1 MTSLREASPENAAAS
16 QVLAGARAKG
26 VRRGFPIPSSITPES
41 IKRDSIK
48 HDSIKHDPQRP
59 VPLQAGAFSFPPPAC
74 AAAPLL
80 SIPRVVIIPCRHPR
94 TGHSGRPITVP

>member
-16 QVLAGARAKG
+16 QVLAGARVKG
-26 VRRGFPIPSSITPES
+26 VRRGFPIPSSIAPEL
-41 IKRDSIK
+41 IKL
-48 HDSIKHDPQRP
+48 DPQRP

-80 SIPRVVIIPCRHPR
+80 SIPRVVIPGPAIPAGRSPCREENSYVRRATP
-94 TGHSGRPITVP
+94 G